1 MQVEAVRIS
10 RTAGQPA
17 GRRPGPGI
25 MAQTDDRLL
34 GGRLDGI
41 FDRSVAGED
50 CRRETIVCRN
60 RRPESGLANSVGLR
74 NYPTGLNLSAI
85 QASCQDKKQDE
96 QSILNPLQHFDLTI
110 FVLRRYTLSRR
121 KRNPW
126 TKKRT

>member
-17 GRRPGPGI
+17 GRRHGPGI

-60 RRPESGLANSVGLR
+60 RRPG
-74 NYPTGLNLSAI
+74 TGKFGRAAKLPYRIEPERHPGFLPRQKA
-85 QASCQDKKQDE
+85 
-96 QSILNPLQHFDLTI
+96 
-110 FVLRRYTLSRR
+110 R
-121 KRNPW
+121 
-126 TKKRT
+126 